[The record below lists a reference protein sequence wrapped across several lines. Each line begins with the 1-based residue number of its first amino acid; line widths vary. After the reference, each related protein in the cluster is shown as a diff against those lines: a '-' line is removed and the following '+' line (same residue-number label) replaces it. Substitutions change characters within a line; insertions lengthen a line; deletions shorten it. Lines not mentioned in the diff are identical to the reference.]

1 MFTGIV
7 EELGEVVALES
18 GEESIRLT
26 LRGPTVAAD
35 AVAGASIAIDG
46 VCLTVVTVHDGTF
59 TADVVR
65 ETLDR
70 TALGALEPGARVNLE
85 RAVRAS
91 DRLGGHI
98 VPGHVGGVGT
108 VVSRTPGGR
117 WEVLRIGLAPTPSPY

>member
-35 AVAGASIAIDG
+35 AVAGASIAVDG

-70 TALGALEPGARVNLE
+70 SALGALEPGARVNLE

-91 DRLGGHI
+91 DRLGGDI
-98 VPGHVGGVGT
+98 VPGPADGARAAVPPLPGARGGG
-108 VVSRTPGGR
+108 
-117 WEVLRIGLAPTPSPY
+117 